1 MRDKLVSPLTHPPAG
16 CMADLPHDDGM
27 RVQPALSGPILEV
40 DGLTVGF
47 GNANGRPPVLN
58 GVNFSLCPGEILG
71 LVGASGSGK
80 SLLARSL
87 LRLEKPARILSGS
100 IRIMG
105 EDISRSSQKRVR
117 AIRGSRITYVPQ
129 NPLSA
134 LDPVYSIR
142 FQFKEVLKSHRVAH
156 GNGRRPDRP
165 RTLADKVL
173 DWMGSVD
180 ISEARTRIKQ
190 FPHQWSRGM
199 LQRALLAMSFSPSP
213 KIIILD
219 EVTSALDPTIT
230 LQIISLISALR
241 DRHETAVILI
251 THDLAIANEI
261 CDSIAVLHRG
271 HIVEQ
276 GRTKD
281 VFHHP
286 RHDYTR
292 QLISNM
298 VI

>member
-1 MRDKLVSPLTHPPAG
+1 
-16 CMADLPHDDGM
+16 
-27 RVQPALSGPILEV
+27 
-40 DGLTVGF
+40 
-47 GNANGRPPVLN
+47 
-58 GVNFSLCPGEILG
+58 
-71 LVGASGSGK
+71 
-80 SLLARSL
+80 
-87 LRLEKPARILSGS
+87 
-100 IRIMG
+100 
-105 EDISRSSQKRVR
+105 
-117 AIRGSRITYVPQ
+117 
-129 NPLSA
+129 
-134 LDPVYSIR
+134 
-142 FQFKEVLKSHRVAH
+142 
-156 GNGRRPDRP
+156 
-165 RTLADKVL
+165 
-173 DWMGSVD
+173 
-180 ISEARTRIKQ
+180 
-190 FPHQWSRGM
+190 
-199 LQRALLAMSFSPSP
+199 MSFSPSP